1 MSVKN
6 LELIVL
12 ILIFVIG
19 STIVLT
25 IKVHVPHNATAVVE
39 KGRPIHL
46 KCSVKV
52 NETHTLH
59 DLVWYYNGKELQNT
73 RNTKYKVKKHKSLLI
88 IAKADYN
95 DSGNYSCGVPGD
107 AGRRHNDLTKITVG
121 RKPNATLRCKSSNM
135 QEIYCF
141 WNETFTNLPSKFIFS
156 WKLRKNF
163 TKCVNHSDGTKKTEG
178 CICETDYSCRF
189 PQNYGTSHTMMLQL
203 TNALGKMKVKLDF
216 NPDNETIP
224 NKPRSVNATT
234 SSSTATV
241 EWCPPTDWKD
251 SYHLM
256 YKTAYQKSDEI
267 STWNEEVL
275 PDEDQTRKE
284 LEGLI
289 PFTKYHFKV
298 ACISNYIGEK
308 VTILNNSIIKWSEW
322 SETVDATTAEAA
334 PGGVVKITDI
344 SQSGFD
350 EYENRVYRL
359 KWEPMSENEANGII
373 LGYKIHQRQINPTHQ
388 ENDLNTTE
396 DTTIIVETP
405 VKTYNVSNNI
415 TSYTVK
421 GLRPDQRYSLDIVAY
436 NSIADSRPAYANIP
450 AVPETTNKLDAV
462 AAILIPVGATI
473 LILCGLLGR
482 PLYRKVRGTGFFD
495 PVARV
500 QLPGDSEEN
509 NSAVLTRERRQVQV
523 ESEVYDDLVI
533 THLGEPIP
541 AQSNSNTQPK
551 SLSADRS
558 CVYNITDRNSGSRT
572 SYIHSERRD
581 ADNISERTEIIPDLI
596 DDDDDDDDDD
606 INISNFLGDMDQ
618 EFMSTFMQDSTDK
631 NNNDDDKIQLSCL
644 LSEPEQSECATIN
657 NDSNYQDSERKQNIH
672 NQFQYDLEQISQDEI
687 MPLLSQAPGETACVL
702 ADEDVDFQTSKHKQD
717 IPKQSQY
724 QGERI
729 SHDEIMPLPSEIAE
743 KTGCIVSNEGLD
755 YQTFKSEQD
764 IPKQSEYQ
772 VAQINRKTHSGYC
785 QATEYDCVIDD
796 SLTLLEPQSQN
807 TKLLTDADDNKE
819 RNTDRSS
826 FDYSHLVS
834 DIDQ

>member
-1 MSVKN
+1 MSAKN
-6 LELIVL
+6 LELIL
-12 ILIFVIG
+12 ILMLVIG
-19 STIVLT
+19 SSIALK
-25 IKVHVPHNATAVVE
+25 IKVPDEATAVVK
-39 KGRPIHL
+39 KGRCIHL
-46 KCSVKV
+46 KCSLKMKKP
-52 NETHTLH
+52 HTSH
-59 DLVWYYNGKELQNT
+59 NFVWYCNGEELQNIT
-73 RNTKYKVKKHKSLLI
+73 TTKYEVKKNNSLLI
-88 IAKADYN
+88 IAKADYD
-95 DSGNYSCGVPGD
+95 DSGNYSCGVRGD
-107 AGRRHNDLTKITVG
+107 ARRRHNDVTKIIVG
-121 RKPNATLRCKSSNM
+121 SKPNATLQCKSSNM

-141 WNETFTNLPSKFIFS
+141 WNETFTNLPSKPIFS
-156 WKLRKNF
+156 WKVSFSKKF
-163 TKCVNHSDGTKKTEG
+163 TTCVNRSDGTEKNEE
-178 CICETDYSCRF
+178 CICETDYSCHF
-189 PQNYGTSHTMMLQL
+189 PRNHGTSYTMMVEL
-203 TNALGKMKVKLDF
+203 TNDLGKKTVKLDF
-216 NPDNETIP
+216 NLDSERRKYFLIAIPD
-224 NKPRSVNATT
+224 KPRLVYATM
-234 SSSTATV
+234 SSSTATIKLS
-241 EWCPPTDWKD
+241 PPSDWKKGL
-251 SYHLM
+251 YPRL
-256 YKTAYQKSDEI
+256 YKIAYQKSDEI

-284 LEGLI
+284 LAIEGLI

-298 ACISNYIGEK
+298 ACTFSFIGKK
-308 VTILNNSIIKWSEW
+308 VTIGNKSEMKWSEW

-350 EYENRVYRL
+350 EYENRVYKV

-388 ENDLNTTE
+388 ENNLNPTK

-405 VKTYNVSNNI
+405 VKTYHVSNNI

-436 NSIADSRPAYANIP
+436 NSIADSRPAYVNIP

-473 LILCGLLGR
+473 LILFGFMGR
-482 PLYRKVRGTGFFD
+482 RLYRKVRGTGFFD

-509 NSAVLTRERRQVQV
+509 NSAVLTRERQVKV

-541 AQSNSNTQPK
+541 AQANSNTQPK

-596 DDDDDDDDDD
+596 DDDDDDDD

-717 IPKQSQY
+717 DSQ
-724 QGERI
+724 
-729 SHDEIMPLPSEIAE
+729 
-743 KTGCIVSNEGLD
+743 T
-755 YQTFKSEQD
+755 
-764 IPKQSEYQ
+764 
-772 VAQINRKTHSGYC
+772 VA
-785 QATEYDCVIDD
+785 V
-796 SLTLLEPQSQN
+796 
-807 TKLLTDADDNKE
+807 
-819 RNTDRSS
+819 
-826 FDYSHLVS
+826 
-834 DIDQ
+834 